1 MAKRFIS
8 TEKWKKP
15 WFKKLSSKYKV
26 VWDYLYLE
34 CDCAG
39 IWTIDIDLLCFQ
51 TNEKVTLEAILETF
65 KEQVFQIDSNKL
77 LLIPFY
83 NDQYGHTKESFSA
96 KRKATETLFLYGIDI
111 TNNRTVY
118 PPAGGSVGVDYKYR
132 YSNSIGIG
140 IGIDEQCVETD
151 TVTDYTHPLD
161 IKCEDPKPRPQDIVD
176 LWNSVCVG
184 YGMPKVAVLNEA
196 RKKKLHTFL
205 NEVRTLK
212 EWGSIFS
219 VAATKG
225 FTGQDGRDFTPSF
238 DFVLEKGRHI
248 KFLEEASSPIH
259 QKTKEKT
266 VAEWMA
272 EVEAED
278 KAEQE
283 AHGNQRGGLSDV

>member
-26 VWDYLYLE
+26 IWDYLYLD

-39 IWTIDIDLLCFQ
+39 VWTIDIDLLCFQ
-51 TNEKVTLEAILETF
+51 TNEKVTLDAILETF
-65 KEQVFQIDSNKL
+65 KEQIYQIDSNKL

-140 IGIDEQCVETD
+140 IGKDEQCVEFD

-184 YGMPKVAVLNEA
+184 YGMPKVAVMNET
-196 RKKKLHTFL
+196 RKKKLYSFL
-205 NEVRTLK
+205 NEVKTLK
-212 EWGSIFS
+212 EWSAIFS
-219 VAATKG
+219 IASTKA
-225 FTGQDGRDFTPSF
+225 FMGQDGRMFTPSF
-238 DFVLEKGRHI
+238 DYVLEKGRHI
-248 KFLEEASSPIH
+248 KFLEEAESCISV
-259 QKTKEKT
+259 KEKT
-266 VAEWMA
+266 VDDWMA
-272 EVEAED
+272 QIIADDE
-278 KAEQE
+278 AEQE
-283 AHGNQRGGLSDV
+283 ALRNQRGGLSDV

>member
-26 VWDYLYLE
+26 IWDYLYLD

-39 IWTIDIDLLCFQ
+39 VWTIDIDLLCFQ
-51 TNEKVTLEAILETF
+51 TNEKVTLDAILETF
-65 KEQVFQIDSNKL
+65 KEQVYQIDSNKL

-140 IGIDEQCVETD
+140 IGKDEQCVELD

-176 LWNSVCVG
+176 LWNSVCVS
-184 YGMPKVAVLNEA
+184 YGMPKVAVMNET
-196 RKKKLHTFL
+196 RKKKLHSFL
-205 NEVRTLK
+205 NEVKTLK
-212 EWGSIFS
+212 EWSAIFS
-219 VAATKG
+219 VASTKA
-225 FTGQDGRDFTPSF
+225 FMGQDGRMFTPSF
-238 DFVLEKGRHI
+238 DYVLEKGRHI
-248 KFLEEASSPIH
+248 KFLEEAESCISV
-259 QKTKEKT
+259 KEKT
-266 VAEWMA
+266 VSEWMA

-278 KAEQE
+278 RAAQE
-283 AHGNQRGGLSDV
+283 AHGDQRGGLSNV